1 MLQHHTVEPGTLG
14 LLKDIMAI
22 PELIGFNLAGGTA
35 LALQIGHR
43 KSIDLDFFGARPID
57 KDEIVDLLE
66 PLGDLQLLQNTRN
79 ILILNING
87 VKVDFVNYKYPWL
100 RAIQIVEGIRLA
112 SLPDIG
118 AMKLGAIAGRGKKR
132 DFTDLYFLLQQFTL
146 TELLGF
152 YREKYPDGNEFLVL
166 RSLTFFEDAEE
177 DQKLE
182 LFEKADWSEVKR
194 TIDLAVKKNLF

>member
-57 KDEIVDLLE
+57 KDEIIGLLE
-66 PLGDLQLLQNTRN
+66 PLGDLQLLQHTRN

-87 VKVDFVNYKYPWL
+87 VKVDFVNYKYPWM
-100 RAIQIVEGIRLA
+100 RAIQIVEDIRLA

-146 TELLGF
+146 SELLGF

-182 LFEKADWSEVKR
+182 LFEKADWSEVKQ
-194 TIDLAVKKNLF
+194 TIDLAVKKILF

>member
-1 MLQHHTVEPGTLG
+1 
-14 LLKDIMAI
+14 MAI

-57 KDEIVDLLE
+57 KDEIIGLLE
-66 PLGDLQLLQNTRN
+66 PLGDLQLLQHTRN

-87 VKVDFVNYKYPWL
+87 VKVDFVNYKYPWM
-100 RAIQIVEGIRLA
+100 RAIQIVEDIRLA

-146 TELLGF
+146 SELLGF

-182 LFEKADWSEVKR
+182 LFEKADWSEVKQ
-194 TIDLAVKKNLF
+194 TIDLAVKKILF

>member
-57 KDEIVDLLE
+57 MDEIVSLLE
-66 PLGDLQLLQNTRN
+66 PLGDLRLLQHTRN
-79 ILILNING
+79 ILILNIKG

-100 RAIQIVEGIRLA
+100 RAIQIVEDIRLA

-132 DFTDLYFLLQQFTL
+132 DFTDLYFLLQQFTMS
-146 TELLGF
+146 ELLGF
-152 YREKYPDGNEFLVL
+152 YREKYQDGNEFLVL

-182 LFEKADWSEVKR
+182 LFEKADWSEVKQ
-194 TIDLAVKKNLF
+194 TIDLAVKKILF

>member
-100 RAIQIVEGIRLA
+100 RAIQIVEDIRLA

-182 LFEKADWSEVKR
+182 LFEKAEWSEVKR

>member
-14 LLKDIMAI
+14 LLKKIMAI
-22 PELIGFNLAGGTA
+22 TELSGFNLAGGTA

-43 KSIDLDFFGARPID
+43 KSVDLDFFGARPFD
-57 KDEIVDLLE
+57 QDEMMDLLE
-66 PLGDLQLLQNTRN
+66 DLGEIHVLQRSRN

-100 RAIQIVEGIRLA
+100 RDIVQVEGIRLV

-118 AMKLGAIAGRGKKR
+118 AMKLGAITGRGKKR
-132 DFTDLYFLLQQFTL
+132 DFTDLYFLLRQFTL
-146 TELLGF
+146 SELLGF

-166 RSLTFFEDAEE
+166 RSLTYFEDAEE
-177 DQKLE
+177 DRELE
-182 LFEKADWSEVKR
+182 LFDKADWSEVKE
-194 TIDLAVKKNLF
+194 TIENEVKKILK

>member
-57 KDEIVDLLE
+57 MDEIVGLLE
-66 PLGDLQLLQNTRN
+66 PLGDLRLLQHTRN
-79 ILILNING
+79 ILILNIKG

-100 RAIQIVEGIRLA
+100 RAIQIVEDIRLA

-132 DFTDLYFLLQQFTL
+132 DFTDLYFLLQQFTMS
-146 TELLGF
+146 ELLGF
-152 YREKYPDGNEFLVL
+152 YREKYQDGNEFLVL

-177 DQKLE
+177 DLKLE
-182 LFEKADWSEVKR
+182 LFEKADWSEVKQ
-194 TIDLAVKKNLF
+194 TIDLAVKKMLF

>member
-1 MLQHHTVEPGTLG
+1 MLQYHTVEPGTLG

-22 PELIGFNLAGGTA
+22 PELIGFSLAGGTA

-57 KDEIVDLLE
+57 IDEIVGLLE
-66 PLGDLQLLQNTRN
+66 PLGNLQLLQHTRN

-100 RAIQIVEGIRLA
+100 RAIQIVEDIRLA

-146 TELLGF
+146 SELLGF

-166 RSLTFFEDAEE
+166 RSLTFFDDAEE

-182 LFEKADWSEVKR
+182 LFEKADWLEVKR
-194 TIDLAVKKNLF
+194 TIDVAVKKSL

>member
-1 MLQHHTVEPGTLG
+1 LG

-57 KDEIVDLLE
+57 KDEIIGLLE
-66 PLGDLQLLQNTRN
+66 PLGDLQLLQHTRN

-87 VKVDFVNYKYPWL
+87 VKVDFVNYKYPWM
-100 RAIQIVEGIRLA
+100 RAIQIVEDIRLA

-146 TELLGF
+146 SELLGF

-182 LFEKADWSEVKR
+182 LFEKADWSEVKQ
-194 TIDLAVKKNLF
+194 TIDLAVKKILF

>member
-14 LLKDIMAI
+14 LLKKIMAI
-22 PELIGFNLAGGTA
+22 TELSGFNLAGGTA

-43 KSIDLDFFGARPID
+43 KSVDLDFFGARPFD
-57 KDEIVDLLE
+57 RDEMMGLLE
-66 PLGDLQLLQNTRN
+66 DLGEIHILQNSRN

-100 RAIQIVEGIRLA
+100 RDIVQVEGIRLV

-118 AMKLGAIAGRGKKR
+118 AMKLGAITGRGKKR
-132 DFTDLYFLLQQFTL
+132 DFTDLYFLLRQFTL
-146 TELLGF
+146 SELLGF

-166 RSLTFFEDAEE
+166 RSLTYFEDAEE
-177 DQKLE
+177 DRELE
-182 LFEKADWSEVKR
+182 LFDKADWSEVKE
-194 TIDLAVKKNLF
+194 TIENEVKKILK